1 MTKTESDYFFFHPP
15 KSEYFF
21 QQNWES
27 EYLLGKKKQNPPFKL
42 NGRSLSRTDSCKIM
56 IFIFMGATNLWN
68 SGIEDLKSCIIQ
80 QHHSVLVS
88 LSLHQITK

>member
-1 MTKTESDYFFFHPP
+1 MTKTESDYFFFSST
-15 KSEYFF
+15 KIRIFF
-21 QQNWES
+21 S
-27 EYLLGKKKQNPPFKL
+27 AKLGIRIFVGKKKQNPPFKL

-56 IFIFMGATNLWN
+56 IFIFMGATSLWN